1 MEINNEFRVKASI
14 NDAWRVLT
22 DLAGIA
28 PCLPGAQLTGVDG
41 DTFVGRVKVKVGP
54 VTTEY
59 AGTASFVEKDDANY
73 RAKIDARGNESRG
86 AGTASALISATLRED
101 GAETIVSVSTDMT
114 ITGKVAQFGRGMI
127 EEISARLLKQFA
139 DNIGTKILAGE
150 ASASEPAGLAG
161 STGPTSGAADTGSAG
176 TAAIA
181 PTAVAATEPE
191 ALDLLQIAGGS
202 ITKRVIPA
210 LAGLVFVVVIHP
222 NCRRAASQSP
232 AVAPI
237 QGVAGGPAHT
247 SHRRHTR

>member
-14 NDAWRVLT
+14 DDAWRVLT
-22 DLAGIA
+22 DLAAIA

-41 DTFVGRVKVKVGP
+41 DKFVGRVKVKVGP

-101 GAETIVSVSTDMT
+101 GAETVVSVSTDMT

-139 DNIGTKILAGE
+139 DNIGTKILAGD
-150 ASASEPAGLAG
+150 ATVSEPAGLAEP
-161 STGPTSGAADTGSAG
+161 SSGAANAG
-176 TAAIA
+176 AAGATAIA
-181 PTAVAATEPE
+181 PTPVAATEPE

-210 LAGLVFVVVIHP
+210 VAGLVLVVVITRMAAG
-222 NCRRAASQSP
+222 RRRS
-232 AVAPI
+232 
-237 QGVAGGPAHT
+237 
-247 SHRRHTR
+247 RRRPRRSKE